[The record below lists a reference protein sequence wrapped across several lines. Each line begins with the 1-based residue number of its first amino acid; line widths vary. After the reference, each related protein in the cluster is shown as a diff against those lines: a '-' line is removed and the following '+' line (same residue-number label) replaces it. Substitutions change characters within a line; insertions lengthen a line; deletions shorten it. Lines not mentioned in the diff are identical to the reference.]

1 MGPTEV
7 VEVLPLGQPLLQ
19 IDIALVAQELI
30 ELLLIRAMG
39 TLDFPVQLWGAGLD
53 VDVLDTLVREV
64 PMKQRLELMAAVG
77 AHRVNTEGKRPDH
90 VVCEGDGVLLCVSP
104 VDAERADPSGIIDRR
119 VLVATDSLPGWPL
132 EREEL
137 HVDLHVMPR
146 DLFGLAMGRHGAPA
160 YAIGQTMQPVAPQNA
175 VDGGVRDAHAPPE
188 KTDLD
193 VP

>member
-1 MGPTEV
+1 
-7 VEVLPLGQPLLQ
+7 
-19 IDIALVAQELI
+19 
-30 ELLLIRAMG
+30 MG

-53 VDVLDTLVREV
+53 VDVLDALVREV
-64 PMKQRLELMAAVG
+64 PRKQRLELMAAGG

-146 DLFGLAMGRHGAPA
+146 DLFGIAMGMHGAPA
-160 YAIGQTMQPVAPQNA
+160 HAIGQTTQPVAPQNA
-175 VDGGVRDAHAPPE
+175 VDGGVRDAHAW
-188 KTDLD
+188 
-193 VP
+193 